1 MHRSRQFRLVAALI
15 ALFGMLFMQL
25 AVASYACPGLQMGQA
40 GASAAMSTDAADQ
53 NMVACQ
59 GMDEAQP
66 SLCHAH
72 DQVGNQSLDKAE
84 LPHVQPF
91 MAAELTLVFDDI
103 EPAYSPIAAQT
114 DSVLLT
120 RATAPPLSI
129 RHCCFQI

>member
-1 MHRSRQFRLVAALI
+1 MNRSRQSRFVAALI
-15 ALFGMLFMQL
+15 ALFGVLFMQL
-25 AVASYACPGLQMGQA
+25 AVASYACPELQMGQA
-40 GASAAMSTDAADQ
+40 GASTAMSTDAADQ
-53 NMVACQ
+53 NMVGCQ
-59 GMDEAQP
+59 GMDKVQP

-91 MAAELTLVFDDI
+91 MAAALTLVFDDI
-103 EPAYSPIAAQT
+103 EPAYSPIAAQP